1 MVASASTAAMNS
13 WWGTAVWV
21 APRRGET
28 GTRNGATRRSWARQG
43 MEHARDAR
51 RGATRRGMR
60 APPRGGLG
68 RADGAVSR
76 NQRSEELEISVGFHI
91 VDEVDR
97 GERA

>member
-1 MVASASTAAMNS
+1 
-13 WWGTAVWV
+13 
-21 APRRGET
+21 
-28 GTRNGATRRSWARQG
+28 
-43 MEHARDAR
+43 
-51 RGATRRGMR
+51 
-60 APPRGGLG
+60 LG